1 MATFKDVKK
10 EFFNLSDKEQ
20 VQLLKEIYN
29 FSKDMKQFLNT
40 RLMNDNAEVF
50 IDELNKATNYYT
62 HSGIPKEMS
71 PRKINSIITKA
82 KKSKVSTGILEEM
95 ELIAFKAYMNFLND
109 FGGGPDIYESKVYD
123 HLENYLQLLL
133 KNPSNDNR
141 DDKIVEIQ
149 YFLYQNQNM
158 YYDHIWGL
166 FKDLTG
172 LEVE

>member
-1 MATFKDVKK
+1 
-10 EFFNLSDKEQ
+10 
-20 VQLLKEIYN
+20 
-29 FSKDMKQFLNT
+29 
-40 RLMNDNAEVF
+40 
-50 IDELNKATNYYT
+50 
-62 HSGIPKEMS
+62 
-71 PRKINSIITKA
+71 
-82 KKSKVSTGILEEM
+82 
-95 ELIAFKAYMNFLND
+95 MNFLND